1 MRASSRRALNKPC
14 NRLASSRLLLVPIR
28 TDRPVASR
36 RSAELA
42 VAAVLFILGAV
53 VMIDSVR
60 VGIRWVEDGPQ
71 AGYFPFYVG
80 LLLCLA
86 SLWNLARCFFWDEAA
101 ARRSFVG
108 VKALKLILSMLLP
121 TIVYVV
127 LIGWIGF
134 YVASIL
140 FIGLFMIW
148 LGKYSWLRS
157 GVVATSVSIATFLLF
172 EIWFRVPLPKGPIEA
187 LLGLA

>member
-1 MRASSRRALNKPC
+1 LRRTLEW
-14 NRLASSRLLLVPIR
+14 I
-28 TDRPVASR
+28 T
-36 RSAELA
+36 
-42 VAAVLFILGAV
+42 AV
-53 VMIDSVR
+53 VMFALGALVMFDSVR

-86 SLWNLARCFFWDEAA
+86 SLWNLAKCFFWDQAA
-101 ARRSFVG
+101 AQRSFVG
-108 VKALKLILSMLLP
+108 IKALKLILSMLLP
-121 TIVYVV
+121 TIVYVA

-157 GVVATSVSIATFLLF
+157 GVVAASVSVATFLLF